1 MNWIN
6 DNLSTILIA
15 IGFISAN
22 VLTPLIRRLPHNN
35 VWFQIIRAVLSGCP
49 KEFDPRIPATT
60 EVKPIARQGDV
71 VNGVIPSKFTIHM
84 DIEGPVGSSEKTGDA
99 VGANGPAGPA
109 DPPTAA

>member
-60 EVKPIARQGDV
+60 EVKPVARQGDV